1 MLFPEICK
9 RFPKRSKPLGLKP
22 ESHAIDSCCTGAAT
36 ELPSSSKGVHLA
48 ALVICSQG
56 LLGLQIPSKAV
67 AEINTMLFFRIL

>member
-9 RFPKRSKPLGLKP
+9 RFPKRSKQLGLKL
-22 ESHAIDSCCTGAAT
+22 ESHAIDSCCTGATT
-36 ELPSSSKGVHLA
+36 EISSSSKGVHLA

-56 LLGLQIPSKAV
+56 PLCPQITSKAV